1 MTRTSKLAETKQKL
15 KEALEG
21 YIKAKEQVAKASQV
35 NFSQEERFEQIRNF
49 KSKFRCQS
57 TFKSNSQDLEDYRD
71 GFSILSALF
80 AVRFVREKSSE
91 DVQVELYMEDDGYYS
106 KIADFNVCWLPDLIK
121 CLSEAKKFL
130 KERYKNA
137 ILCFSK

>member
-1 MTRTSKLAETKQKL
+1 MTRTSKLSETKQKL

-35 NFSQEERFEQIRNF
+35 NFSQEERFEQIQKF

-57 TFKSNSQDLEDYRD
+57 TFKSNDKDLEDYRD
-71 GFSILSALF
+71 EFSSLSTLF

-106 KIADFNVCWLPDLIK
+106 KIADFNAYWLSDLIK
-121 CLSEAKKFL
+121 CLSKAKNFIK
-130 KERYKNA
+130 
-137 ILCFSK
+137 

>member
-1 MTRTSKLAETKQKL
+1 MTQTAKLAETKQKL

-35 NFSQEERFEQIRNF
+35 NFSQEERFEQIQNF

-71 GFSILSALF
+71 EFSSLSALF
-80 AVRFVREKSSE
+80 AVRFVREKSS
-91 DVQVELYMEDDGYYS
+91 DDTQVELYMEDDGLYS
-106 KIADFNVCWLPDLIK
+106 KIADFNACWLPDLIK

-130 KERYKNA
+130 K
-137 ILCFSK
+137 